1 MPYFRVNE
9 KCNGCL
15 SCVENCPASALG
27 YLDQDDQRTLQHNM
41 TKCARCGQCWRI
53 CPQEAIEFQHL
64 LVGQWDDVVTL
75 DLIRCRVC
83 GEALYSPAYQEKLE
97 NELSSSDDFARSTG
111 NGRLPPGCRP
121 SELGERV
128 QNWGTNDCRRF
139 KTAGR
144 NCFSDK
150 RI

>member
-1 MPYFRVNE
+1 MPYFKVNE

-83 GEALYSPAYQEKLE
+83 GEPLYSPAYQEKLE
-97 NELSSSDDFARSTG
+97 NELSSSDEVLCPQHRQRQAASRLQAVG
-111 NGRLPPGCRP
+111 IGRTRAK
-121 SELGERV
+121 LG
-128 QNWGTNDCRRF
+128 
-139 KTAGR
+139 
-144 NCFSDK
+144 DK
-150 RI
+150 

>member
-83 GEALYSPAYQEKLE
+83 GEPLYSPAYQEKLE
-97 NELSSSDDFARSTG
+97 NELSSSDEVLCPQHRQRQAASRLQAVG
-111 NGRLPPGCRP
+111 VGRTRAK
-121 SELGERV
+121 LG
-128 QNWGTNDCRRF
+128 
-139 KTAGR
+139 
-144 NCFSDK
+144 DK
-150 RI
+150 